1 MSISLNVLAQP
12 AINTAELI
20 AWCAAARPPFVVV
33 MDEIEVGRRV
43 QMASPT
49 TQIVFRRYRPDD
61 AKLHETIK
69 PAEFLASVADVPAD
83 WLVQALNEPG
93 GDQVLLTS
101 WCVALIGQ
109 ADAIGRR
116 LALPN
121 WSVGNPDDERTAAG
135 LYDRLLQ
142 ALAASGRHYLST
154 HEYFHD
160 APLEEPYFIRRYG
173 MFLRR
178 AVELGIARPQVLI
191 TEHGRDLGGGGDGW
205 RAQGWSEADYA
216 RRLEEAQQVY
226 QADGVC
232 ACVFSFGAGF
242 DQRWQTYNVEGAR
255 ELLARMAG
263 MNDGNI
269 PEEPEGDDMVPGY
282 GRARTKQA
290 GANVNLRGGPGLKH
304 APVGVVRTGDWV
316 KRLPGSTVA
325 ADGYTWAQIALDREA
340 GSHQHGWVATEV
352 IEV

>member
-12 AINTAELI
+12 AINTSELI
-20 AWCAAARPPFVVV
+20 AWAAAAKPPFMVI

-69 PAEFLASVADVPAD
+69 PAEFLASVADVPTE
-83 WLVQALNEPG
+83 WLVAALNEPG

-116 LALPN
+116 LALPS

-142 ALAASGRHYLST
+142 ALAASGKHYLAT
-154 HEYFHD
+154 HEYLFD
-160 APLEEPYFIRRYG
+160 KPLEEPWFIGRYG

-178 AVELGIARPQVLI
+178 AAELGIARPKVLI
-191 TEHGRDLGGGGDGW
+191 TEHGRDLGGGADGW

-226 QADGVC
+226 SADGVC
-232 ACVFSFGAGF
+232 ACVFSYGAGF
-242 DQRWQTYNVEGAR
+242 DQRWQSYNVEGAR
-255 ELLARMAG
+255 ELLARMAA
-263 MNDGNI
+263 MNAA
-269 PEEPEGDDMVPGY
+269 EGTDDMAPPGY
-282 GRARTKQA
+282 AQVKTGPK
-290 GANVNLRGGPGLKH
+290 GVNVRSGPGLRYTPLAVAK
-304 APVGVVRTGDWV
+304 TGDWA
-316 KRLPGSTVA
+316 KRLPGGAIT
-325 ADGYTWAQIALDREA
+325 ADGYVWAQIALDQTA
-340 GSHQHGWVATEV
+340 TAHLHGWVALSV
-352 IEV
+352 IDLGD